1 VFITLLL
8 IGIAVGV
15 GTMISYLGKIEKQN
29 KRIIE
34 LLEEKQHG
42 RSD

>member
-1 VFITLLL
+1 MLITLLL

-15 GTMISYLGKIEKQN
+15 GTIISYLGQVVKQN

-34 LLEEKQHG
+34 LLETKNSGEK
-42 RSD
+42 